1 MRIGL
6 PTAETLQ
13 GGSLKAL
20 LLVSV
25 LFMFQLLR
33 TVGLRAFSMASET
46 YTSGTHSA
54 AFVTCPND
62 TVARDLAR
70 GIVEKKL
77 AACVNIVPAIK
88 SIYEW
93 QGKIEEDNEVLLVN
107 IKTRNC
113 TRTLRAEVINIVP
126 SKVTVRLVEEFGII
140 DGCKKYIIK
149 SSFFSN
155 TPPYK
160 KNLSRF
166 ELLQTALNVG
176 IKNMF

>member
-88 SIYEW
+88 SMYLIKWKGSMSEM
-93 QGKIEEDNEVLLVN
+93 
-107 IKTRNC
+107 IKTRSSKVPALAEYVRSNHPYEV
-113 TRTLRAEVINIVP
+113 AEVISLPIDQGNPPYLKWIGDIVP
-126 SKVTVRLVEEFGII
+126 E
-140 DGCKKYIIK
+140 
-149 SSFFSN
+149 
-155 TPPYK
+155 
-160 KNLSRF
+160 
-166 ELLQTALNVG
+166 
-176 IKNMF
+176 